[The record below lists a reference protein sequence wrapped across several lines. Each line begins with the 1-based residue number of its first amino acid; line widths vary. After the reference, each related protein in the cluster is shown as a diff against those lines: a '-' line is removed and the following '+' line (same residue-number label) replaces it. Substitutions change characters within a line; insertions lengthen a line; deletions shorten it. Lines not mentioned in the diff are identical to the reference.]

1 MQQCGKRAV
10 ISIAISE
17 YEDLAGMRVGQ
28 DLNTKERDEIRALV
42 QQAKNLTEMESGD
55 YIHIVRRKTII
66 RIKARHPRPRP
77 HPQ

>member
-1 MQQCGKRAV
+1 MQNVTKLKEAD
-10 ISIAISE
+10 
-17 YEDLAGMRVGQ
+17 EDLAGMRVGQ

-66 RIKARHPRPRP
+66 RVKARHPRPRP
-77 HPQ
+77 NPQ